1 MIANHPKLEYEDN
14 TVMNSRLL
22 VLSHTFRYP
31 HQIPDLLLPQPHVS
45 KENTIMEL
53 QLREGNRYFIVSENE
68 DHSQSTEIYN
78 VTLFRSKIIDV
89 VRSSHAPV
97 LTTI

>member
-1 MIANHPKLEYEDN
+1 MECFLMASDEKLKYEDDA
-14 TVMNSRLL
+14 VMNSRLL

-53 QLREGNRYFIVSENE
+53 QLRKGNRYSIVSETE
-68 DHSQSTEIYN
+68 YGSQLEY
-78 VTLFRSKIIDV
+78 
-89 VRSSHAPV
+89 
-97 LTTI
+97 